1 MWQIS
6 SVRALNCLGGM
17 DISNPV
23 ESTGKRLKRGLNRLF
38 GCRKETDVPLSL
50 LINVN

>member
-23 ESTGKRLKRGLNRLF
+23 ESTGKRLKRGLNWMF
-38 GCRKETDVPLSL
+38 EGRKETDVPLSP